1 MPIDALQDE
10 DLAKADIR
18 DHERLKSERMPWEST
33 WQEIDELFPDG
44 AGGFNGVGQGRV
56 RGAGNYDSTHITA
69 LERFAAAG
77 VAITTPEEKQYI
89 RPKFADPDLM
99 KIRSVQLWCERAG
112 SRLYDIR
119 HAAHTGFGVAANEDW
134 DQLGRYGTSPLWS
147 EARPGRGMFYKTLHL
162 SECWI
167 DTDFAGLVDTFHRKM
182 TRKVADL
189 ADMFGM
195 EVLTPKMREA
205 LEGSEPKPNT
215 EFEVLH
221 IVAPNR
227 AWDQDKLDHRRM
239 PVSSRYLALDEKIY
253 LRRAGFRSMPVSVSR
268 HTTSPGEKYGRSPAI
283 KTLPTIKGLQAMR
296 HTTLRAA
303 HKAVDPALIFNND
316 DGATSLA
323 TKPGGMNAGFVDD
336 RGNPLVHRMPGGEQG
351 LPFAV
356 EMTDQERQ
364 VVKTAFLE
372 EFYKILT
379 DPNSRMTTTEV
390 LEVMA
395 KQGVLIRP
403 FASRYATEKQDP
415 ISQRDL
421 ELAVEAGQIEP
432 LPPEAREA
440 GAWPKI
446 EYENELARMS
456 RANNVSTSMRY
467 LEVVTAMSAQGKN
480 LEAFDWI
487 NQDEVLPGIASEL
500 GVKPSYV
507 RDPKEVA
514 AIRKA
519 RSDSQA
525 AVQGAEQ
532 LATAADAYKSI
543 AQGSAISEA
552 A

>member
-18 DHERLKSERMPWEST
+18 DHERLKSERMAWEST

-44 AGGFNGVGQGRV
+44 AGGFTGMSPGAVRGQG
-56 RGAGNYDSTHITA
+56 NFDSTHITA

-89 RPKFADPDLM
+89 RPRFADPDLM
-99 KIRSVQLWCERAG
+99 KLRSVQLWCERAG
-112 SRLYDIR
+112 QRLYDIR

-147 EARPGRGMFYKTLHL
+147 EARPGRGLFYKTLHL

-167 DTDFAGLVDTFHRKM
+167 DTDFAGLVDTFHRRL

-189 ADMFGM
+189 ADMFGR
-195 EVLTPKMREA
+195 EALTPKMRQA
-205 LEGSEPKPNT
+205 LEGPEAKPNT

-221 IVAPNR
+221 VVAPNR
-227 AWDQDKLDHRRM
+227 EWDLDKFDWRRM
-239 PVSSRYLALDEKIY
+239 PVASRFLALDEKIY
-253 LRRAGFRSMPVSVSR
+253 LRRAGFRSMPVAVSR
-268 HTTSPGEKYGRSPAI
+268 HSTSPGEKYGRSPAI

-303 HKAVDPALIFNND
+303 HKAVDPALLFNND
-316 DGATSLA
+316 DGATKLA
-323 TKPGGMNAGFVDD
+323 TKPGGLNPGFVDD
-336 RGNPLVHRMPGGEQG
+336 MGRPMVHRMPGGENG
-351 LPFAV
+351 LPIAID
-356 EMTDQERQ
+356 MTEQERQ

-395 KQGVLIRP
+395 KQGVLVRP

-421 ELAVEAGQIEP
+421 ELALDAGQVEP
-432 LPPEAREA
+432 LPPEALEA

-446 EYENELARMS
+446 DYENQLARMS
-456 RANNVSTSMRY
+456 RAESVGTTLRFIEAITPLAQIDGGAVLDHVDY
-467 LEVVTAMSAQGKN
+467 DAM
-480 LEAFDWI
+480 
-487 NQDEVLPGIASEL
+487 VPGMADEL
-500 GVKPSYV
+500 GVKPSYL
-507 RDPKEVA
+507 RGTAEVA
-514 AIRKA
+514 AIRKQRA
-519 RSDSQA
+519 DSSA
-525 AVQGAEQ
+525 AAASTAQ
-532 LATAADAYKSI
+532 LAEAAGAYKDI
-543 AQGSAISEA
+543 AQGTAISEA